1 MLHQQQALQEQQRP
15 RACPGG
21 QGSTCSA
28 GPHRVPGGPVWA
40 HSLVTVSPPH
50 PQLFGQELG
59 DGAPHSP
66 LGYSNRNLVTVPPLP
81 GYSDRNLVTVT
92 VPPQSPLPP
101 SYSDREPGGEPR
113 IDLTCVQ
120 PSSGSLHWVIH
131 MCPGPEVGWT
141 WEWQA
146 SLPPESL
153 WLAAAGPVPAV
164 LRRVALD
171 MITPCQGLAG
181 ASTHG

>member
-59 DGAPHSP
+59 DGASP
-66 LGYSNRNLVTVPPLP
+66 PRLFRQELGDGDSAPPIA
-81 GYSDRNLVTVT
+81 
-92 VPPQSPLPP
+92 PPTQLF
-101 SYSDREPGGEPR
+101 GQG
-113 IDLTCVQ
+113 
-120 PSSGSLHWVIH
+120 
-131 MCPGPEVGWT
+131 
-141 WEWQA
+141 A
-146 SLPPESL
+146 
-153 WLAAAGPVPAV
+153 
-164 LRRVALD
+164 RRGTTD
-171 MITPCQGLAG
+171 
-181 ASTHG
+181 